1 MSEHH
6 GMSGFDQI
14 AVASTQSGNNLGDT
28 NFFGRLL
35 PPGPTVKRD
44 EVAEALA
51 KLANSMDEGASPDP
65 SGDNPDLPLG
75 FVFLGQF
82 IDHDVTLDVTSSLK
96 KASDVARIPNVRT
109 PTLDLDS
116 VYADGPEASSFLY
129 RRGSLGPEFKD
140 RFLIGNARNP
150 IDFARTRDGLALIG
164 DPRNDENGIISQL
177 HILFL

>member
-51 KLANSMDEGASPDP
+51 KLANSMDEGPNPNP
-65 SGDNPDLPLG
+65 SG
-75 FVFLGQF
+75 
-82 IDHDVTLDVTSSLK
+82 
-96 KASDVARIPNVRT
+96 
-109 PTLDLDS
+109 
-116 VYADGPEASSFLY
+116 
-129 RRGSLGPEFKD
+129 
-140 RFLIGNARNP
+140 
-150 IDFARTRDGLALIG
+150 
-164 DPRNDENGIISQL
+164 
-177 HILFL
+177 